1 MKVNWQ
7 TVVTKLIEN
16 EFDLA
21 ETKSGLCRDDAGE
34 GETFYPSSLH
44 AVDHCVVFL
53 ARVKGE
59 KKLLAV
65 AQSDSKLFSILQAEE
80 TGDVAGKAVKIAS
93 LSAENACLL
102 RQHLSFMKPVAFGRN
117 SFSLGLGDRLGLASP
132 GHLRCLAGSGI
143 RPVLA
148 QQSIRELTLT
158 ERTYVD
164 VLDAAS
170 WAVLQEGFH
179 EGFGAD
185 GDHLK
190 RPEDI
195 QLALELGFS
204 MITLDCSEKI
214 DGSVASLSNA
224 ERCSR
229 YQALPAGFRATMET
243 AYLNQ
248 TFRVGASSVHFTAE
262 ELQEILLTYG
272 ETLAFIRDI
281 DAKYIKPQQQP
292 VDFELSIDETATP
305 TTPAAHYFMAAEMQK
320 AGIVLCSLAP
330 RFCGEFQKA
339 IDYIGDLAR
348 FEAEFAIHA
357 AIADHFGYRL
367 SIHSGSD
374 KFSVFPI
381 IGQYTKGRV
390 HVKTAGTNW
399 LEALRVICRKE
410 PGFFRELCRFAL
422 ARFNDATKFYHVTTD
437 LSKVPDVNSLP
448 DNELERL
455 LNEPDAR
462 QLLHITYGYIL
473 TDKDAAG
480 NRLFRDRLYQ
490 LWNRHEQEYANVLT
504 AHIGKHV
511 RLLKEKI

>member
-1 MKVNWQ
+1 MKEQWREFISAMIDSGFDA
-7 TVVTKLIEN
+7 KLQRAS
-16 EFDLA
+16 A
-21 ETKSGLCRDDAGE
+21 ELDYPASFHVADQCGL
-34 GETFYPSSLH
+34 
-44 AVDHCVVFL
+44 FL
-53 ARVKGE
+53 ARVNGE
-59 KKLLAV
+59 KRLIAV
-65 AQSDSKLFSILQAEE
+65 AQAESKLFNEIQAQE
-80 TGDVAGKAVKIAS
+80 TCMVDGKAVKIAE
-93 LSAENACLL
+93 LSANNAEVM
-102 RQHLSFMKPVAFGRN
+102 RKFFPFMKPVAFGRN

-158 ERTYVD
+158 ERTYNN

-179 EGFGAD
+179 DGFGAD

-195 QLALELGFS
+195 KIALDLGYS

-214 DGSVASLSNA
+214 DGSIAAMNA
-224 ERCSR
+224 TERAAK
-229 YQALPAGFRATMET
+229 YQSLPADFRSKMEHF
-243 AYLNQ
+243 YLDK
-248 TFRVGASSVHFTAE
+248 TFPVGTLSVHFDRDS
-262 ELQEILLTYG
+262 LQEILLTYG
-272 ETLAFIRDI
+272 ETLAFIQQI
-281 DAKYIKPQQQP
+281 DAQFIKPHHQP
-292 VDFELSIDETATP
+292 IDFELSIDETATP
-305 TTPAAHYFMAAEMQK
+305 TTPAAHYFMASEMEK

-330 RFCGEFQKA
+330 RFIGEFQKA
-339 IDYIGDLAR
+339 IDYIGDLAV
-348 FEAEFAIHA
+348 FEADFAVHA

-399 LEALRVICRKE
+399 LEALRVVCRQE
-410 PGFFRELCRFAL
+410 PQFFRELCLFARSRFA
-422 ARFNDATKFYHVTTD
+422 DATKFYHVTTD
-437 LSKVPDVNSLP
+437 LAKIPDAANLP
-448 DNELERL
+448 EKDLERM

-473 TDKDAAG
+473 ADKNTDGKT
-480 NRLFRDRLYQ
+480 LYRDRLYK
-490 LWNRHEQEYANVLT
+490 LWDRFENDYAQVLIS
-504 AHIGKHV
+504 HIGNHV
-511 RLLKEKI
+511 KSLKQKI

>member
-1 MKVNWQ
+1 MRANWHEFVTMMVQ
-7 TVVTKLIEN
+7 NNFDVERTSNSCSVSLGEEESVYPASFHVVEN
-16 EFDLA
+16 C
-21 ETKSGLCRDDAGE
+21 G
-34 GETFYPSSLH
+34 
-44 AVDHCVVFL
+44 VFL
-53 ARVKGE
+53 ARVRGA
-59 KKLLAV
+59 KKLIAV
-65 AQSDSKLFSILQAEE
+65 AQADSVLFTAIEAEQ
-80 TGDVAGKAVKIAS
+80 TTTVAGKTVKIAL
-93 LSAENACLL
+93 LSSKNAELL
-102 RQHLSFMKPVAFGRN
+102 RKHLPFMKPVAFGRN

-158 ERTYVD
+158 ERTYGD

-179 EGFGAD
+179 DGFGAD

-190 RPEDI
+190 RSEDI
-195 QLALELGFS
+195 KMALDLGFS

-214 DGSVASLSNA
+214 DGSVANLSEA
-224 ERCSR
+224 ERCER
-229 YQALPAGFRATMET
+229 YQSLPEDFRTKMEA
-243 AYLNQ
+243 AYLDK
-248 TFRVGASSVHFTAE
+248 TISVGSSSVHFSSDA
-262 ELQEILLTYG
+262 LQEILLTYG
-272 ETLAFIRDI
+272 ETLAFIAEI
-281 DAKYIKPQQQP
+281 DAKFIKPHHQP

-305 TTPAAHYFMAAEMQK
+305 TTPAAHYFMASEMEK

-339 IDYIGDLAR
+339 IDYIGDLAS

-367 SIHSGSD
+367 SVHSGSD

-381 IGQYTKGRV
+381 VGQYTKGRV

-410 PGFFRELCRFAL
+410 PDFFRELCRFAL
-422 ARFNDATKFYHVTTD
+422 ARFDDATKFYHVTTD
-437 LSKVPDVNSLP
+437 LTKVPDVKSLA
-448 DNELERL
+448 DNELERM

-480 NRLFRDRLYQ
+480 KRLYRDRLYQ
-490 LWNRHEQEYANVLT
+490 LWNRYEEEYAKVLIT
-504 AHIGKHV
+504 HIGKHV
-511 RLLKEKI
+511 SLLKKKI